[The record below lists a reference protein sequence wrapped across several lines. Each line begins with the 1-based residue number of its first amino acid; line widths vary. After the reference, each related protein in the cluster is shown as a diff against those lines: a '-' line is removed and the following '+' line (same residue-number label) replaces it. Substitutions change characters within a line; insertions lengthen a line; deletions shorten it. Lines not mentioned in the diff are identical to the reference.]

1 MKKKLMTAAV
11 AAALAVPTLAS
22 AAVDV
27 YGLLDIGIQNV
38 KPGTGYAGAK
48 SFINDAQGSGGTRL
62 GFRGTD
68 DIGGGLK
75 GVFVYELGARPDTGA
90 LDNASTSTPTT
101 TPAPTVAN
109 HTHTD
114 TAVQLFQR
122 QIYGGL
128 TGGFG
133 SATLGRQYTE
143 EFLVAASGDYN
154 IAAALIS
161 PYGLEN
167 KTTRVSNSFKYSSPP
182 LGPVVI
188 AATIGLGAEGTT
200 AATADDGKY
209 ADLAAKAA
217 LGPVKVGL
225 AVSKTTVTTT
235 PEAEN
240 KDTTLGGNWNFGM
253 GTLYFV
259 YTTDKTTTAGA
270 TTGDQTLMSLG
281 AAFKL
286 GGGDLVVQLARVDD
300 KTATNNDARL
310 TAVAYYYNLSKA
322 TTVYASYGKLNNN
335 ATGTRIM
342 TGQAA
347 FSGPAGSAPGDDP
360 SALVAGWKIAF

>member
-1 MKKKLMTAAV
+1 MKKKLMTSAV
-11 AAALAVPTLAS
+11 AAALAVPTLAF

-48 SFINDAQGSGGTRL
+48 NFINDAQGSGGTRL

-68 DIGGGLK
+68 DIGRGLK
-75 GVFVYELGARPDTGA
+75 GVFVYELGTRPDTGA
-90 LDNASTSTPTT
+90 LDNA
-101 TPAPTVAN
+101 TV
-109 HTHTD
+109 T
-114 TAVQLFQR
+114 LFQR

-133 SATLGRQYTE
+133 SATLGRHYTE
-143 EFLVAASGDYN
+143 EFFVAASGDYN
-154 IAAALIS
+154 VAAALIS

-167 KTTRVSNSFKYSSPP
+167 KTTRVDNSFKYSSPP
-182 LGPVVI
+182 LGPVVL
-188 AATIGLGAEGTT
+188 AATFGLGAEGTT
-200 AATADDGKY
+200 AATADNNKY
-209 ADLAAKAA
+209 FDVSAKAA
-217 LGPVKVGL
+217 LGAVKVGL

-235 PEAEN
+235 PEVEN

-259 YTTDKTTTAGA
+259 YTTDKTTTTGT

-300 KTATNNDARL
+300 KTAANNDAQL
-310 TAVAYYYNLSKA
+310 TALAYYYSLSKA
-322 TTVYASYGKLNNN
+322 TTVYASYGKLNNSAN
-335 ATGTRIM
+335 GTRSM
-342 TGQAA
+342 MGQAVGTTA
-347 FSGPAGSAPGDDP
+347 AGQDP
-360 SALVAGWKIAF
+360 SALALGWKITF